1 MAINVKKLLA
11 NALIELSYEKPLRK
25 VTVNEI
31 TKRAGTGRQT
41 FYNHFR
47 DKNDLIY
54 FIFLRTLAGEK
65 HLVETKGYFA
75 YLLSLHQKAQE
86 KQHFFTQACKLE
98 GQNSLSGAIYWQ
110 TFTYYRN
117 YILEHYGSQVM
128 TDKLTFSLTFN
139 AYGAT
144 SMYIHWAETGMPGTA
159 EEQARNALHCIP
171 QCIKDYLPIR
181 KEDLEN

>member
-1 MAINVKKLLA
+1 MAINVKKLLSG
-11 NALIELSYEKPLRK
+11 ALIELCYEKPLRK
-25 VTVNEI
+25 ITVNEI
-31 TKRAGTGRQT
+31 TKKAGTGRQT

-54 FIFLRTLAGEK
+54 WIFLRTLAGEK
-65 HLVETKGYFA
+65 HLVESQGYYA

-98 GQNSLSGAIYWQ
+98 GQNSLSEAIIRQ

-117 YILEHYGSQVM
+117 YIVDHYGPQVM
-128 TDKLTFSLTFN
+128 TDKLEFALTFN

-144 SMYIHWAETGMPGTA
+144 SMYIIWAEKGMPGSA
-159 EEQARNALHCIP
+159 EEQARYALHCIP

-181 KEDLEN
+181 KEDLER